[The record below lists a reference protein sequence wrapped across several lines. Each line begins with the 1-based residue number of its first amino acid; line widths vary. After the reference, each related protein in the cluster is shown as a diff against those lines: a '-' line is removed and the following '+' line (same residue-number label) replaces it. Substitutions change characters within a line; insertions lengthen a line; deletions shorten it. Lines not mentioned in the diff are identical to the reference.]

1 MDIFKNPVVRRTI
14 TIYILFR
21 KFQGCAIF
29 GNMTKKPTIVVKIG
43 SALLANQEL
52 LTPRYGF
59 LQRLLEDIAQL
70 RAQGSN
76 VILCSSGSVALG
88 LRIIGETPESA
99 GVSDKQAAAA

>member
-59 LQRLLEDIAQL
+59 LQRLLDKNA
-70 RAQGSN
+70 
-76 VILCSSGSVALG
+76 LCSSTLIWNLSQLTQNSHEQV
-88 LRIIGETPESA
+88 
-99 GVSDKQAAAA
+99 